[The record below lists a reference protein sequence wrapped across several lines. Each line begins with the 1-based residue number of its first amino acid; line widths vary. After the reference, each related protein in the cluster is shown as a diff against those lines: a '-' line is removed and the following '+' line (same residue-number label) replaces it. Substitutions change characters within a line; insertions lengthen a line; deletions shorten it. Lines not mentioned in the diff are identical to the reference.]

1 MSRVVIRTRGV
12 QDFIASSQAFLIR
25 QTTYANRGLDAIA
38 HLAKDEAEAN
48 CPVDTGYMR
57 DHHGIL
63 DDMDGPYRY
72 VRYLYNETPYAIFV
86 HEGTY
91 KMAPRPWF
99 LNAVN
104 ATSSQFVT
112 EMMRV

>member
-1 MSRVVIRTRGV
+1 MSRVMIRTRGV
-12 QDFIASSQAFLIR
+12 QDFIANSQAFLIR

-38 HLAKDEAEAN
+38 SLAKDEAESN

-57 DHHGIL
+57 DHHGIMP
-63 DDMDGPYRY
+63 DMDGPYRY
-72 VRYLYNETPYAIFV
+72 VRYLFNETPYAQFV

-91 KMAPRPWF
+91 KMAARPWF

-104 ATSSQFVT
+104 ATQSQMLP
-112 EMMRV
+112 EMMRI